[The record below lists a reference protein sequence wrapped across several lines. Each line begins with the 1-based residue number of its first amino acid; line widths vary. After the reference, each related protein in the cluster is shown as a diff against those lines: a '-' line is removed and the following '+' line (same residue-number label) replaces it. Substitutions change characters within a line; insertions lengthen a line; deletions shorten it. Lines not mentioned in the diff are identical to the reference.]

1 MNVIKILLCLG
12 ININVYIGYLSE
24 VEHFRSLLDVDIK

>member
-1 MNVIKILLCLG
+1 MNIIKILVCLG
-12 ININVYIGYLSE
+12 ITINVYIGYFSE